1 MWLVVDMSEESV
13 RVMEEFEGVV
23 NEVVYIVDEGR

>member
-1 MWLVVDMSEESV
+1 MWFVVDMSEESV

-23 NEVVYIVDEGR
+23 NEVVYIVEEGR

>member
-23 NEVVYIVDEGR
+23 NEVVYIVEEGR

>member
-1 MWLVVDMSEESV
+1 MWFVVDMSEESV